1 MKKSTSKQSQEKA
14 VLVIWDSMVK
24 HIDGNKIGRA
34 ARSKAISHSY
44 SGATVNRKSWMKT
57 MQRNS
62 STTPLSYM
70 FEQTTW
76 CMKNQTWKVSSTK
89 QKPTPTKSLLNRSNL
104 HLNQD
109 SNKALRS
116 LFTYL
121 KSDRISTRN
130 SNNHFFPP
138 PSGRMK

>member
-34 ARSKAISHSY
+34 AHSKAISHSY

-76 CMKNQTWKVSSTK
+76 CMKNQTWKVLST
-89 QKPTPTKSLLNRSNL
+89 KPTPTI
-104 HLNQD
+104 
-109 SNKALRS
+109 AA
-116 LFTYL
+116 
-121 KSDRISTRN
+121 
-130 SNNHFFPP
+130 
-138 PSGRMK
+138 

>member
-57 MQRNS
+57 IQGNS

-89 QKPTPTKSLLNRSNL
+89 QKPTPTI
-104 HLNQD
+104 
-109 SNKALRS
+109 AA
-116 LFTYL
+116 
-121 KSDRISTRN
+121 
-130 SNNHFFPP
+130 
-138 PSGRMK
+138 